1 MNGLQ
6 DRAIQRKIE
15 RDGGI
20 ERDRAFFFW
29 GGGDFESLRLT
40 GSNL

>member
-6 DRAIQRKIE
+6 DRAIQRKNE

-20 ERDRAFFFW
+20 ERERERERERAFFFLW
-29 GGGDFESLRLT
+29 DF
-40 GSNL
+40 